1 MANNANINVSASG
14 LNEILASLIEM
25 QKAMKSVTAAAKTM
39 QNQINLGGNASGGSG
54 AGNAGGNAGAAERV
68 RREANTSSQALRDN
82 ARRESMAFVAA
93 YAEIA
98 SSVFALTAAFNA
110 LKSVA
115 QFDVMLQ
122 AQDNFARATG
132 INLKILAKTLQE
144 TTSYAL
150 DFQQAAQFS
159 SIGRLA
165 GFSTKQIVELAQAG
179 RAAATILGR
188 DVPEAMSRM
197 FRGVSKGEPELLDEL
212 GIFIRLDRAYKD
224 YIATIAKGQK
234 VLDLTAWQRTQAT
247 QYAAVKAA
255 KQMTDGNANAK
266 IDDFTTSAAIIT
278 TTLKTAMISVTNV
291 VGPVVKFL
299 TENTNMLVAAMLLLG
314 GKVIGNLGNILV
326 NVTKAQTG
334 RDAVKAQL
342 TEAKSIYRANAD
354 RLATEK
360 SIHSL
365 AEKRDIAQ
373 DKANAKQKEVLKEW
387 KATATAET
395 ARMKAAGLLS
405 ATEAKDRNDEIKK
418 AASANNAAALARANA
433 AGGTGGYGL
442 LGAGSK
448 MQATLNTSTAALA
461 GRMEKYTAAQAATT
475 SAQNK
480 AVTAWKA
487 AATEVA
493 KQQKNAGTIT
503 QAAYDKQRAAIAAS
517 TNNAQTLA
525 RAQALASS
533 GVLGPTS
540 SLQNTLRAAVTG
552 IATATARQT
561 ALASSVSA
569 ANAKVIQDWR
579 KVATEQVKRDF
590 NSGRL
595 SATDAAAARKEITN
609 APANA
614 ATLARAQAAAG
625 SGLAANGTVTPAQL
639 RLQASLIQLNTLRT
653 QENGLANRVTG
664 ALAGQAAQ
672 QAATGWAR
680 ITPIIGAATAA
691 LRVFA
696 LTAVTVAATVK
707 VAFVA
712 VLSTIG
718 SIVGALSILF
728 IAGVGLKA
736 LGDYMGL
743 FGKNIDKLNDHL
755 KETAINLKNT
765 FKQFGEIGKL
775 GADDKLG
782 KATADAKKYT
792 NILDTTLASLVQTID
807 KINETESGLF
817 KSVDNEKTLSV
828 MTSINSLLDDRA
840 VKLQLAAVRA
850 AEFKYAESN
859 SNKQLSEATKGYTS
873 EPLKGRMRDRF
884 LLALNA
890 EKERIEKNTSSME
903 AYRASIESFQS
914 SSVAA
919 GFSAL
924 KEPLD
929 NLTKASQEWSGTL
942 SGVENTIYNI
952 RKDFSSLLGVL
963 KSESVFNSM
972 AEGAST
978 LYRDIAR
985 VQDVFN
991 NLIAEKGSNLEGPS
1005 GLATIQQAV
1014 KLASEAQEFMA
1025 KGNVEVKPY
1034 FDDETK
1040 SAGIRIAQARIYLAL
1055 AKQIAK
1061 ENKSYQNSVRDADV
1075 QDTARLN
1082 AGKQSIVDITN
1093 NYARKGFAIEGVTT
1107 KLTTYMDKQN
1117 ELNKLA
1123 RTKGY
1128 ITENET
1134 LDNKTTDAFM
1144 ISLKD
1149 YDVKAKLLVSQVTS
1163 SKNEFLNSITDFS
1176 ASGSLLGIAKNDV
1189 RKIKDIEDAL
1199 SAVKANVQGLDAKK
1213 VKELEKGLTGMLNL
1227 AKFKESFKD
1236 ALYPEVTLDMLRKSV
1251 VDTAKEFQD
1260 PTIFAQWQY
1269 MLKEMEKKSIVPS
1282 AAELAT
1288 MTEAYATVLANQTK
1302 SFTIASSIA
1311 TAFDFTATKSK
1322 IIRDEMLA
1330 SNEAA
1335 LNLASE
1341 LKSIFSGINL
1351 DVASKIAGM
1360 ESKLRESAVTAGT
1373 NATDNIIKS
1382 MESNLELFS
1391 AKAKPLE
1398 DPKAEAY
1405 RQAKMV
1411 SMTNKSVESE
1421 LRLGMAREEMLKGN
1435 IALAMSMI
1443 GTLNLTQK
1451 EIDDMTKAVKDAK
1464 WSTLMIQS
1472 AKDVTSAWED
1482 AKAAIANGMGKDGK
1496 SIADSL
1502 KDSLGKG
1509 TQGIQDYIGA
1519 KLGKKQAVAFDA
1531 LENKAKDYF
1540 LGSKDKDGK
1549 RQDGIFKSLGDKFTS
1564 AFPKLGKV
1572 GGFLGDAGGLDALKG
1587 ILSKDAGQRNAAL
1600 GGAIGS
1606 VAGKSIGL
1614 LFGAAGGPIG
1624 MALGSVLGNVVG
1636 STFAKKLK
1644 ETGVIAKV
1652 SALGVVSANSI
1663 EIYKKTGLSGTKTI
1677 ESVGSSLEA
1686 EAISTLQSAITGTRR
1701 SYEDNILRLNSM
1713 TNGVFNLTLDGL
1725 NKAFSAKYLQKA
1737 GGGKSESDLLKDF
1750 IKDYGNFIGGDQLV
1764 FLEQFKDITESLTDT
1779 LARLVTTL
1787 RVTDTTFRAVF
1798 GKSIS
1803 LIGDLSNSYINS
1815 FISNEA
1821 TALDNQV
1828 YKDQTKRG
1836 FARPNTYDRN
1846 GELVQ
1851 VGLRNYLTNIFTKAK
1866 AKEEITGE
1874 NFLTKDNLMS
1884 NEATALDNQVYK
1896 DQTKRGFARPNTY
1909 DRNGE
1914 LVQVGLRNYLTNIFT
1929 KAKAK
1934 EEITGENFLTK
1945 DNLMSRIPRA
1955 TAKRALAT
1963 DNPDANKGYL
1973 ADLLPFLSKYSKS
1986 TAETLVLI
1994 EKYISGTITVIE
2006 KGQLIS
2012 LAAQDFTDRLVK
2024 AFDGDTI
2031 AAKTE
2036 AYSKA
2041 MFTYAG
2047 AVTSVVNVTASQISA
2062 IVQDMTRVNT
2072 DKLPEGLVSV
2082 RDGLLVPIQ
2091 EFNAELKRA
2100 IESGVSPEKI
2110 AEGIKLGNRLA
2121 EAINAVLDTFS
2132 SISLTDLK
2140 NASDFSTSVNSAI
2153 TSTFKSSATDSFK
2166 KSLLAPLLVDMT
2178 ASIDKASV
2186 GDSSGFVASMK
2197 NYALSGD
2204 IVANQAK
2211 NMVQVLS
2218 DPAFKSAMDSVS
2230 IEFEK
2235 LMKVFDSA
2243 NSSEIMS
2250 SLSKAILD
2258 VEKTLKESA
2267 YSFAVSGDTYSVALF
2282 KAKEAF
2288 KAAGLSSDYATQPIG
2303 SVVAKMRQLASTGL
2317 ITTTNIDAVNDAL
2330 NAMADASIAA
2340 RDQIQATVEASASSM
2355 DAANN
2360 FISSLTNSIIADSDS
2375 MSAAKTALTGL
2386 LTVASDK
2393 VDKARAE
2400 YAKARASGN
2409 LLAANQAAENLTSSL
2424 ESYVNQEIEVNNT
2437 LKSMAEDRYNTEK
2450 AALDNLKTIIS
2461 DIADFIK
2468 ELKFD
2473 DKLSILKPMDRLNEA
2488 SKDFEATKAKVLADA
2503 ASGKLTPEA
2512 IKNLQEDSKR
2522 LLDLGRDAYASSDAY
2537 TALYNS
2543 VTAAMGVV
2551 NGKAEAEV
2559 LTYEASTKMYQDMA
2573 LSFAKDTRDIQV
2585 DALTQ
2590 LKILTKASAVDNAI
2604 AVDMINALKY
2614 NKELGGSVTLS
2625 DYYKELF
2632 KDAQGGG
2639 TIFTQPEIGYSEFQG
2654 TGTYDDTN
2662 KAMQEANNAKL
2673 NQVLDTLTTVLQNL
2687 PVNVKSA
2694 IQSTATPTTNRN

>member
-39 QNQINLGGNASGGSG
+39 QNQINLGGNASGGNG

-179 RAAATILGR
+179 RSAATILGR

-405 ATEAKDRNDEIKK
+405 ATEAKDRNDEIKR

-487 AATEVA
+487 AASEVA
-493 KQQKNAGTIT
+493 KQQLRAGTIT
-503 QAAYDKQRAAIAAS
+503 QAAYEKQRAAIAAS

-525 RAQALASS
+525 RAQNLAAS

-540 SLQNTLRAAVTG
+540 SLQRSLAAAVSG

-595 SATDAAAARKEITN
+595 SATDAAAARREITN

-696 LTAVTVAATVK
+696 LTAVSVAATVK

-712 VLSTIG
+712 ILSTIG

-728 IAGVGLKA
+728 IAGAGLKA

-792 NILDTTLASLVQTID
+792 NILDTTSASLVQTID

-873 EPLKGRMRDRF
+873 EPLKGRMRDKF

-1025 KGNVEVKPY
+1025 KGNVKVKPY

-1082 AGKQSIVDITN
+1082 ASKQSIVDITN

-1134 LDNKTTDAFM
+1134 LDDKTTDAFM

-1288 MTEAYATVLANQTK
+1288 MTEVYATVLANQTK

-1564 AFPKLGKV
+1564 AFPKLGKDLGKV
-1572 GGFLGDAGGLDALKG
+1572 GSFLGDAGGLDALKG
-1587 ILSKDAGQRNAAL
+1587 ILSKDAGQRNASI
-1600 GGAIGS
+1600 GGALGS

-1636 STFAKKLK
+1636 SVFSKKLK
-1644 ETGVIAKV
+1644 ETGVLAKV

-1663 EIYKKTGLSGTKTI
+1663 EIFKKTTLSGTRTI
-1677 ESVGSSLEA
+1677 ESVGNSLEA
-1686 EAISTLQSAITGTRR
+1686 EAISSLQNAITGTRR

-1737 GGGKSESDLLKDF
+1737 GGGKSDSDLLKDF

-1803 LIGDLSNSYINS
+1803 LIGVFSDSYVNS

-1836 FARPNTYDRN
+1836 FARTNTYDRN

-1866 AKEEITGE
+1866 
-1874 NFLTKDNLMS
+1874 
-1884 NEATALDNQVYK
+1884 
-1896 DQTKRGFARPNTY
+1896 
-1909 DRNGE
+1909 
-1914 LVQVGLRNYLTNIFT
+1914 
-1929 KAKAK
+1929 

-1945 DNLMSRIPRA
+1945 DNLMSRFPRA
-1955 TAKRALAT
+1955 GGKAAAKRALAT

-1973 ADLLPFLSKYSKS
+1973 ADLLPFLSNYSKS

-2006 KGQLIS
+2006 KAQLIS
-2012 LAAQDFTDRLVK
+2012 LTSQDFTDRLVK

-2091 EFNAELKRA
+2091 EFNAELKLA

-2218 DPAFKSAMDSVS
+2218 DPAFKSAMYSVS

-2375 MSAAKTALTGL
+2375 MSAAKTALIGL

-2450 AALDNLKTIIS
+2450 AALDNLKTIIA

-2473 DKLSILKPMDRLNEA
+2473 DKLSILKPIDRLNEA

-2512 IKNLQEDSKR
+2512 IKNLQDDSKR

-2551 NGKAEAEV
+2551 NGRAEADV

-2639 TIFTQPEIGYSEFQG
+2639 TIFTQPEVGYNEFKG
-2654 TGTYDDTN
+2654 TGIYDDTN

>member
-14 LNEILASLIEM
+14 LNEILASLIAM
-25 QKAMKSVTAAAKTM
+25 QKAMKSVTEAAKKM
-39 QNQINLGGNASGGSG
+39 QAQINTPANPNGGGSG
-54 AGNAGGNAGAAERV
+54 AGNNGSAGNSAAAERL
-68 RREANTSSQALRDN
+68 RRESNTSTRVLSDN
-82 ARRESMAFVAA
+82 ARRESMAFVSA

-110 LKSVA
+110 LKNAA
-115 QFDVMLQ
+115 QFGVMLQ

-132 INLKILAKTLQE
+132 VNLQSIAKVMQQ
-144 TTSYAL
+144 TTKYAL

-165 GFSTKQIVELAQAG
+165 GFSTEQIKKLAETG
-179 RAAATILGR
+179 TSAATILGR
-188 DVPEAMSRM
+188 DVPEALSRM
-197 FRGVSKGEPELLDEL
+197 FRGVAKGEPEILDEL
-212 GIFIRLDRAYKD
+212 GIFIRLDNAYKE
-224 YIATIAKGQK
+224 YIKTVAKGQK
-234 VLDLTAWQRTQAT
+234 VLDLSAYQRRQAT
-247 QYAAVKAA
+247 YYAAIKSGE
-255 KQMTDGNANAK
+255 QMAVGNANAK
-266 IDDFTTSAAIIT
+266 IDDFTIAAAQLST
-278 TTLKTAMISVTNV
+278 AFKTAMLSVTDV
-291 VGPVVKFL
+291 LGPVVKFL
-299 TENTNMLVAAMLLLG
+299 SQNTGLLVATIALLG
-314 GKVIGNLGNILV
+314 GKVFSNLGNILF
-326 NVTKAQTG
+326 NVT
-334 RDAVKAQL
+334 
-342 TEAKSIYRANAD
+342 
-354 RLATEK
+354 
-360 SIHSL
+360 
-365 AEKRDIAQ
+365 
-373 DKANAKQKEVLKEW
+373 
-387 KATATAET
+387 
-395 ARMKAAGLLS
+395 AA
-405 ATEAKDRNDEIKK
+405 
-418 AASANNAAALARANA
+418 
-433 AGGTGGYGL
+433 
-442 LGAGSK
+442 
-448 MQATLNTSTAALA
+448 
-461 GRMEKYTAAQAATT
+461 
-475 SAQNK
+475 
-480 AVTAWKA
+480 
-487 AATEVA
+487 
-493 KQQKNAGTIT
+493 KNA
-503 QAAYDKQRAAIAAS
+503 QAAIAAKQVENRAGIQDNKNKFTRES
-517 TNNAQTLA
+517 TLLT
-525 RAQALASS
+525 AQAN
-533 GVLGPTS
+533 
-540 SLQNTLRAAVTG
+540 QG
-552 IATATARQT
+552 IAKE
-561 ALASSVSA
+561 
-569 ANAKVIQDWR
+569 ANRIAGQQLITSYKQLQLEKLQERVQ
-579 KVATEQVKRDF
+579 
-590 NSGRL
+590 SGRL
-595 SATDAAAARKEITN
+595 TAAKALLIYNKLNANIQNDASGRNVAAR
-609 APANA
+609 A
-614 ATLARAQAAAG
+614 A
-625 SGLAANGTVTPAQL
+625 SAQL
-639 RLQASLIQLNTLRT
+639 PAGAHGPMPGVTAAQQALNT
-653 QENGLANRVTG
+653 
-664 ALAGQAAQ
+664 AAQ
-672 QAATGWAR
+672 QAAIANTQQLALANRLVAVEAARASAIATTGWGR
-680 ITPIIGAATAA
+680 LGATIAVATGYVN
-691 LRVFA
+691 VFS
-696 LTAVTVAATVK
+696 LSVAAGMAVVK
-707 VAFVA
+707 TAIVSTMS
-712 VLSTIG
+712 VLG
-718 SIVGALSILF
+718 SLMGALSIFFL
-728 IAGVGLKA
+728 AYVGGKA
-736 LGDYMGL
+736 LLDYFGA
-743 FGKNIDKLNDHL
+743 FGKGIKSAEDAL
-755 KETAINLKNT
+755 KSA
-765 FKQFGEIGKL
+765 GEQMEKVMI
-775 GADDKLG
+775 AFNKLG
-782 KATADAKKYT
+782 KVKP
-792 NILDTTLASLVQTID
+792 LDMA
-807 KINETESGLF
+807 G
-817 KSVDNEKTLSV
+817 
-828 MTSINSLLDDRA
+828 SINNAKVYSNALDSMGAELDSTIAKLKEAKESNFKFGRLESKNAAPLLNTA
-840 VKLQLAAVRA
+840 SQLLPKSAQASILAAV
-850 AEFKYAESN
+850 AEKTKLEQDILN
-859 SNKQLSEATKGYTS
+859 LENKATSTFNIGANIGAVGKQRRLDATKDIENMSQLVQAAKEGKLTLGQVTS
-873 EPLKGRMRDRF
+873 AMI
-884 LLALNA
+884 AIQ
-890 EKERIEKNTSSME
+890 IENKKIGETSAAWAASLEGANE
-903 AYRASIESFQS
+903 AI
-914 SSVAA
+914 
-919 GFSAL
+919 SAL
-924 KEPLD
+924 QKSFGGLAKTLMSESPYTGLVDDWRRLKNEITQGGKAFAGITAEPTTLSNTMEQISRVESALTLLNKTRTSMNMPILDMEDIGSDPTTMLKNIKNEYD
-929 NLTKASQEWSGTL
+929 NLTKAI
-942 SGVENTIYNI
+942 NTGYNAA
-952 RKDFSSLLGVL
+952 L
-963 KSESVFNSM
+963 K
-972 AEGAST
+972 
-978 LYRDIAR
+978 AR
-985 VQDVFN
+985 AQDVSSTN
-991 NLIAEKGSNLEGPS
+991 ALTAKNLELES
-1005 GLATIQQAV
+1005 
-1014 KLASEAQEFMA
+1014 
-1025 KGNVEVKPY
+1025 
-1034 FDDETK
+1034 
-1040 SAGIRIAQARIYLAL
+1040 QARIYKNAGVDISSYV
-1055 AKQIAK
+1055 AGMQKVNDIDSKIAK
-1061 ENKSYQNSVRDADV
+1061 IRRDYSTISNGKSWLDESDTNFDMLSKDSADNLKVLQKQRKESVA
-1075 QDTARLN
+1075 
-1082 AGKQSIVDITN
+1082 
-1093 NYARKGFAIEGVTT
+1093 
-1107 KLTTYMDKQN
+1107 
-1117 ELNKLA
+1117 
-1123 RTKGY
+1123 
-1128 ITENET
+1128 
-1134 LDNKTTDAFM
+1134 
-1144 ISLKD
+1144 SLKD
-1149 YDVKAKLLVSQVTS
+1149 MAS
-1163 SKNEFLNSITDFS
+1163 STNI
-1176 ASGSLLGIAKNDV
+1176 G
-1189 RKIKDIEDAL
+1189 
-1199 SAVKANVQGLDAKK
+1199 
-1213 VKELEKGLTGMLNL
+1213 
-1227 AKFKESFKD
+1227 KD
-1236 ALYPEVTLDMLRKSV
+1236 ALEIPINLKPNLNMQPFLIALKQMGVDTKAVERNAKGLPQLLQDIEASIIPLKTYKDIVSETKSIYADFIPTSTLESYREFHKLTSAGAEYAQKELDAEKALQDMLAKKYAFSLINAKGFSLEAEQLSIFN
-1251 VDTAKEFQD
+1251 DELSSMTSNSEETA
-1260 PTIFAQWQY
+1260 
-1269 MLKEMEKKSIVPS
+1269 
-1282 AAELAT
+1282 
-1288 MTEAYATVLANQTK
+1288 
-1302 SFTIASSIA
+1302 
-1311 TAFDFTATKSK
+1311 SK
-1322 IIRDEMLA
+1322 L
-1330 SNEAA
+1330 SN
-1335 LNLASE
+1335 
-1341 LKSIFSGINL
+1341 IFSGMNL
-1351 DVASKIAGM
+1351 DVATKIAEM
-1360 ESKLRESAVTAGT
+1360 ESKLRTAAVT
-1373 NATDNIIKS
+1373 NANKTTD
-1382 MESNLELFS
+1382 ELLVHLQNRDLS
-1391 AKAKPLE
+1391 TTGISDPTALAYKKAS
-1398 DPKAEAY
+1398 D
-1405 RQAKMV
+1405 
-1411 SMTNKSVESE
+1411 E
-1421 LRLGMAREEMLKGN
+1421 LHDVKRADVLDSDKL
-1435 IALAMSMI
+1435 IALKKKLAVLEVQLRQEAALSALQD
-1443 GTLNLTQK
+1443 TKN
-1451 EIDDMTKAVKDAK
+1451 TKATTDQINTITKTIKEAK
-1464 WSTLMIQS
+1464 WSNMMIDA
-1472 AKDVTSAWED
+1472 AKEVTSAWED

-1502 KDSLGKG
+1502 KGSLGKG

-1572 GGFLGDAGGLDALKG
+1572 GSFLGDAGGLDALKG
-1587 ILSKDAGQRNAAL
+1587 ILSKDAGQRNASI
-1600 GGAIGS
+1600 GGALGS

-1663 EIYKKTGLSGTKTI
+1663 EIFKKTGLSGTRTI
-1677 ESVGSSLEA
+1677 EQVGNSLEA
-1686 EAISTLQSAITGTRR
+1686 EAISSLQNAVTGTRR

-1815 FISNEA
+1815 FINNEA

-1828 YKDQTKRG
+1828 YKSMTGKFSNRNSPPQTK
-1836 FARPNTYDRN
+1836 TYDRN

-1866 AKEEITGE
+1866 
-1874 NFLTKDNLMS
+1874 
-1884 NEATALDNQVYK
+1884 
-1896 DQTKRGFARPNTY
+1896 
-1909 DRNGE
+1909 
-1914 LVQVGLRNYLTNIFT
+1914 
-1929 KAKAK
+1929 

-1945 DNLMSRIPRA
+1945 DNLMSRFPRA
-1955 TAKRALAT
+1955 GREDTAKRALAT

-2072 DKLPEGLVSV
+2072 DKLPEGLASV

-2091 EFNAELKRA
+2091 EFNAELKLA

-2121 EAINAVLDTFS
+2121 EAISAVLDTFS

-2258 VEKTLKESA
+2258 IEKTLKESA

-2303 SVVAKMRQLASTGL
+2303 SVVAKMKQLASTGL

-2330 NAMADASIAA
+2330 SAMADASMAA
-2340 RDQIQATVEASASSM
+2340 RDQIQATVEASAASM
-2355 DAANN
+2355 DSANN

-2450 AALDNLKTIIS
+2450 AALDNLKTIIA

-2537 TALYNS
+2537 TSLYNS

-2551 NGKAEAEV
+2551 NGRAEAEV

-2585 DALTQ
+2585 DVLSQ
-2590 LKILTKASAVDNAI
+2590 LRILTKASAVDNAI

-2614 NKELGGSVTLS
+2614 NKGLEGSVTLS

-2639 TIFTQPEIGYSEFQG
+2639 TIFTQPEIGYNEFKG

>member
-39 QNQINLGGNASGGSG
+39 QNQINLGGNASGGNG

-122 AQDNFARATG
+122 AQDNFARSTG

-144 TTSYAL
+144 TTAYAL

-165 GFSTKQIVELAQAG
+165 GFSTKQIVQLAEAG

-197 FRGVSKGEPELLDEL
+197 FRGVSKGEPEILDEL

-224 YIATIAKGQK
+224 YVATIAKGQK

-247 QYAAVKAA
+247 HYAAIKAA
-255 KQMTDGNANAK
+255 KQTTEGNANAK

-278 TTLKTAMISVTNV
+278 TTIKTAMISVTNV
-291 VGPVVKFL
+291 IGPVIKFL
-299 TENTNMLVAAMLLLG
+299 TENTSLLVAAMLLLG

-326 NVTKAQTG
+326 NVTKAKTG
-334 RDAVKAQL
+334 SEAAKANL
-342 TEAKSIYRANAD
+342 AEAKSQYRANAD
-354 RLATEK
+354 RLATAK
-360 SIHSL
+360 GIHAL
-365 AEKRDIAQ
+365 ADKRDKAQ

-387 KATATAET
+387 RATATAET
-395 ARMKAAGLLS
+395 ARMKAAGLLN
-405 ATEAKDRNDEIKK
+405 AAEAKARNEEIKK
-418 AASANNAAALARANA
+418 TNTATALARANA
-433 AGGTGGYGL
+433 AGSAAAGFGPKPNSAGYGL

-448 MQATLNTSTAALA
+448 MQAALNTSTAALA

-487 AATEVA
+487 AASEVA
-493 KQQKNAGTIT
+493 KQQLRAGTIT
-503 QAAYDKQRAAIAAS
+503 QAAYEKQRAAIAAS

-525 RAQALASS
+525 RAQNLAAS

-540 SLQNTLRAAVTG
+540 SLQRNLTAAVSG
-552 IATATARQT
+552 IATATARQS

-595 SATDAAAARKEITN
+595 SATDAATARREITN

-614 ATLARAQAAAG
+614 QTLARAQAAAG

-680 ITPIIGAATAA
+680 LTPYIGAATAA
-691 LRVFA
+691 LRVFSLQA
-696 LTAVTVAATVK
+696 VAAAAAIK
-707 VAFVA
+707 VGFVA
-712 VLSTIG
+712 LMSSLGTLIG
-718 SIVGALSILF
+718 FFSIFIIVGA
-728 IAGVGLKA
+728 GLKA
-736 LGDYMGL
+736 IANHFEL
-743 FGKNIDKLNDHL
+743 FGKNVDKLNEHL
-755 KETAINLKNT
+755 KDTAINLKNT
-765 FKQFGEIGKL
+765 FKQFEEIGKL
-775 GADDKLG
+775 DKDAGLAE
-782 KATADAKKYT
+782 ATIDAKKYT
-792 NILDTTLASLVQTID
+792 NILDTTSASLVQTID
-807 KINETESGLF
+807 RLKETKDGLF
-817 KSVDNEKTLSV
+817 GGVENEKTLSFL
-828 MTSINSLLDDRA
+828 TSINSLLDERA
-840 VKLQLAAVRA
+840 RKLQLTAVREAELKFVQDKYTKELAVPKEAKATALGFTSVDGQNSAIRRNLKLEQDQIVKNTASWNAYTTNISKFQTTSVTEGFKA
-850 AEFKYAESN
+850 AEK
-859 SNKQLSEATKGYTS
+859 
-873 EPLKGRMRDRF
+873 PL
-884 LLALNA
+884 
-890 EKERIEKNTSSME
+890 E
-903 AYRASIESFQS
+903 
-914 SSVAA
+914 
-919 GFSAL
+919 
-924 KEPLD
+924 

-942 SGVENTIYNI
+942 SNIGNTIYNI
-952 RKDFSSLLGVL
+952 KKDFTGLLSTL
-963 KSESVFNSM
+963 KAESVFNSM
-972 AEGAST
+972 AEGATS
-978 LYRDIAR
+978 LYIEVNRIRDA
-985 VQDVFN
+985 FN
-991 NLIAEKGSNLEGPS
+991 VLVAEKSDTLGGPS
-1005 GLATIQQAV
+1005 GLATIQQAS
-1014 KLASEAQEFMA
+1014 KFTTELA
-1025 KGNVEVKPY
+1025 
-1034 FDDETK
+1034 ET
-1040 SAGIRIAQARIYLAL
+1040 L
-1055 AKQIAK
+1055 AKAK
-1061 ENKSYQNSVRDADV
+1061 IKVDPFVDDTKKSVYQRLEAARGYMAAAIKVANANKIYQNAVRDADV
-1075 QDTARLN
+1075 FDTAKHN
-1082 AGKQSIVDITN
+1082 AAKQAISDIATE
-1093 NYARKGFAIEGVTT
+1093 YSRYGFAIGDVTS
-1107 KLTTYMDKQN
+1107 KLTAYMDKKN

-1123 RTKGY
+1123 RTKNY
-1128 ITENET
+1128 IQNNES
-1134 LDNKTTDAFM
+1134 LDDKASQAFEM
-1144 ISLKD
+1144 SLKD
-1149 YDVKAKLLVSQVTS
+1149 TDIKGKLLFSQVNAA
-1163 SKNEFLNSITDFS
+1163 KKEFLNSITDFS

-1189 RKIKDIEDAL
+1189 SKIKDIEEAL
-1199 SAVKANVQGLDAKK
+1199 AAVRANVGMDAKK
-1213 VKELEKGLTGMLNL
+1213 AKEIEKGLTGMLNV

-1282 AAELAT
+1282 ASELEI
-1288 MTEAYATVLANQTK
+1288 MKKAYADILANQTK

-1322 IIRDEMLA
+1322 IIADEMLA

-1391 AKAKPLE
+1391 AEAKPLT

-1451 EIDDMTKAVKDAK
+1451 EIDDMTKAAKDAK
-1464 WSTLMIQS
+1464 WSNMMIDA
-1472 AKDVTSAWED
+1472 AKEVTSAWED
-1482 AKAAIANGMGKDGK
+1482 VRDTIARGMGKDGK
-1496 SIADSL
+1496 SLSDSL
-1502 KDSLGKG
+1502 KDALGKG
-1509 TQGIQDYIGA
+1509 KSGIIDGLTGKISQGQDA
-1519 KLGKKQAVAFDA
+1519 VLGPLKD
-1531 LENKAKDYF
+1531 KAKNFF
-1540 LGSKDKDGK
+1540 LGSKDDKGNKIPGALSKIGD
-1549 RQDGIFKSLGDKFTS
+1549 SLTK
-1564 AFPKLGKV
+1564 AFPKPMS
-1572 GGFLGDAGGLDALKG
+1572 FLGGLGGLEGLKG
-1587 ILSKDAGQRNAAL
+1587 VLSKDAGQRNAAL

-1606 VAGKSIGL
+1606 MAGKGIGL

-1663 EIYKKTGLSGTKTI
+1663 EIFKKTGLSGTKTI

-1737 GGGKSESDLLKDF
+1737 GGGKSDSDLLKDF

-1803 LIGDLSNSYINS
+1803 LIGDLSNSYVNS
-1815 FISNEA
+1815 FITNEA

-1828 YKDQTKRG
+1828 YKAMTLRSPGKN
-1836 FARPNTYDRN
+1836 PSPITNTYDRN

-1866 AKEEITGE
+1866 
-1874 NFLTKDNLMS
+1874 
-1884 NEATALDNQVYK
+1884 
-1896 DQTKRGFARPNTY
+1896 
-1909 DRNGE
+1909 
-1914 LVQVGLRNYLTNIFT
+1914 
-1929 KAKAK
+1929 

-1945 DNLMSRIPRA
+1945 DNLMSRFPRA
-1955 TAKRALAT
+1955 GREDTAKRALAT

-1973 ADLLPFLSKYSKS
+1973 ADLLPFLSNYSKS

-2006 KGQLIS
+2006 KGQLVS

-2082 RDGLLVPIQ
+2082 KDGLLVPIQ
-2091 EFNAELKRA
+2091 EFNAELKLA

-2121 EAINAVLDTFS
+2121 EAISAVLDTFS

-2258 VEKTLKESA
+2258 IEKTLKESA
-2267 YSFAVSGDTYSVALF
+2267 YSFAVSGDAYSVALF

-2303 SVVAKMRQLASTGL
+2303 SVVAKMKQLASTGL

-2340 RDQIQATVEASASSM
+2340 RDQIQATVEASAASM
-2355 DAANN
+2355 DSANN
-2360 FISSLTNSIIADSDS
+2360 FISSLTNSIITDSDS

-2386 LTVASDK
+2386 LSVASDK
-2393 VDKARAE
+2393 VDKARVE
-2400 YAKARASGN
+2400 YAKARTSGN

-2512 IKNLQEDSKR
+2512 IKNLQDDSKR

-2573 LSFAKDTRDIQV
+2573 LSYAKDTRAIQI
-2585 DALTQ
+2585 DALSE
-2590 LKILTKASAVDNAI
+2590 LKILSKASAVDNAI
-2604 AVDMINALKY
+2604 SVDMINALRY
-2614 NKELGGSVTLS
+2614 NKDMGSSVALS

-2639 TIFTQPEIGYSEFQG
+2639 TVFTQPNVGYPEFKD
-2654 TGTYDDTN
+2654 TGTYDEAN
-2662 KAMQEANNAKL
+2662 KAMQEANNTKL